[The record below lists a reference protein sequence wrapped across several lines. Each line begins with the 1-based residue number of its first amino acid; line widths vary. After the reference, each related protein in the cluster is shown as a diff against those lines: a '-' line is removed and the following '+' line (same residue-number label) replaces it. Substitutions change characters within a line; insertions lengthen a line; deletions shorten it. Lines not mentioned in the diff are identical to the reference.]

1 MEDGLVCTILACSAA
16 VCCQKE
22 EEKQRKCREIWTQK
36 FFLDR
41 NKYGTHV
48 VTANALHENDLHSF
62 QRYLQM
68 SSDVY
73 EVRIVTRSEYN

>member
-16 VCCQKE
+16 VCYQEE
-22 EEKQRKCREIWTQK
+22 EEKQIK
-36 FFLDR
+36 
-41 NKYGTHV
+41 NKYGAHV